1 MISFNVDEFR
11 EKQIKEL
18 LSQYLYWQ
26 MEMMDNILEGR
37 PENIYP
43 AMLEVEKLHEISLIY
58 KDMKETVNWEKIY
71 TEASEKA
78 RKQYFDEK
86 KESK

>member
-1 MISFNVDEFR
+1 MSSFNVDEFR

-26 MEMMDNILEGR
+26 MEMKDNILEGR

-43 AMLEVEKLHEISLIY
+43 ELLKVEKIHEISLIY
-58 KDMKETVNWEKIY
+58 KDMKAEINWEKIY
-71 TEASEKA
+71 EEASEKA

-86 KESK
+86 KEAK